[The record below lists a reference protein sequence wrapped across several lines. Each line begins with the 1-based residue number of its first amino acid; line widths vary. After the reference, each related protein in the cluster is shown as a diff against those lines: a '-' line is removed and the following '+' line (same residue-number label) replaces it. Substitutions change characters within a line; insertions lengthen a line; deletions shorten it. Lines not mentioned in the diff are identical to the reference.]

1 MGSPPTT
8 NRVGGLIRKIEKP
21 FKLWSCSL
29 VHFYNSKVFN
39 RGGKR
44 KTGGEPPERILVS
57 FHSFVWL
64 GENQNLKLNFVWN
77 RKFPDWNRPKWWK
90 MADSFV
96 VLYGNGV
103 PKKSRAQKMK
113 RKCAKIFN
121 VLLFLLKQLKWRIR
135 WNQIESLL
143 SVRMRH

>member
-103 PKKSRAQKMK
+103 PKKSRAQKMSGGAAGGGAAQTRIATK
-113 RKCAKIFN
+113 RGRRSRTSEELAQYGFN
-121 VLLFLLKQLKWRIR
+121 F
-135 WNQIESLL
+135 
-143 SVRMRH
+143 